1 MNQKL
6 SRIILFHL
14 LKWSLIGNF
23 PKLPKYIVAVVPHTS
38 WVDFFLGLLVRS
50 VSGEDIRFVGKK
62 ELFSPLTGWFFKYL
76 GGVPVDRSGNRGSVE
91 SIIEVFNSHKKF
103 RIALAPEGTRKK
115 VNKLRTGYYFIAR
128 ELKIPIVP
136 VAFDYEN
143 RKVIVYENFYA
154 SKNHDEDLIKLEN
167 LFKGIGGYVRSKSF

>member
-14 LKWSLIGNF
+14 LKWRLIGDF
-23 PKLPKYIVAVVPHTS
+23 PKSPKYIVAVVPHTS

-62 ELFSPLTGWFFKYL
+62 ELFSPLTGWFFRYI

-103 RIALAPEGTRKK
+103 RIAIAPEGTRKK
-115 VNKLRTGYYFIAR
+115 VYKLKTGYYFIAR

-143 RKVIVYENFYA
+143 RKVIVYEKFYA

>member
-1 MNQKL
+1 MIQKL
-6 SRIILFHL
+6 SRFIFFRL
-14 LKWSLIGNF
+14 LKWRFIGHF

-76 GGVPVDRSGNRGSVE
+76 GGVPVDRSGNKGSVE
-91 SIIEVFNSHKKF
+91 SIIEIFNSHKKF

-115 VNKLRTGYYFIAR
+115 VKKLKTGYYYIAR
-128 ELKIPIVP
+128 YLKIPIVP
-136 VAFDYEN
+136 VAFDYQN
-143 RKVIVYENFYA
+143 RKVIVRENFYA
-154 SKNHDEDLIKLEN
+154 SKNHNKDLKKLEN
-167 LFKGIGGYVRSKSF
+167 LFKGIEGYFRSNSF

>member
-1 MNQKL
+1 MIKKL
-6 SRIILFHL
+6 SIIIFFHL
-14 LKWSLIGNF
+14 LKWRLIGKF

-62 ELFSPLTGWFFKYL
+62 ELFSPLAGWFFRYL
-76 GGVPVDRSGNRGSVE
+76 GGVPVDRSGNKGSVE

-115 VNKLRTGYYFIAR
+115 VNKLKTGYYYIAR
-128 ELKIPIVP
+128 DLKIPIVP

-143 RKVIVYENFYA
+143 KKIIVHEIFYS
-154 SKNHDEDLIKLEN
+154 SKNKDEDLIKLEK
-167 LFKGIGGYVRSKSF
+167 LFKGIGGYSRSKSF